1 MKNIFVQTQNVKNF
15 ITTMKEAEGNL
26 GDPSLLVFYGQAG
39 RGKTTAARYF
49 AAQEGWTYARAL
61 RDWSGLWMLQD
72 LCRELQIDPIPSRK
86 KACFEAIVS
95 VLRKNPGSIVLIDEA
110 DKLTPANLERV
121 RDLAD
126 ETFAPFALVGE
137 NLIVH
142 KMKSERRMWS
152 RTLRALEFGP
162 ITAQDVLFF
171 AKQAAEMAL
180 SAQQAELLREA
191 SEGDFR
197 LVARDVRRLEG
208 LWNTNRGAKISDD
221 MVKTAIRQGLKGK

>member
-1 MKNIFVQTQNVKNF
+1 MKNVFVQTANVKNF

-72 LCRELQIDPIPSRK
+72 ICFELKIDPIPNRK

-95 VLRKNPGSIVLIDEA
+95 TLRKNPGIVIIDEA
-110 DKLTPANLERV
+110 DKLSPANLERV

-126 ETFAPFALVGE
+126 LTYVPFALVGE

-142 KMKSERRMWS
+142 KMKVERRIWS
-152 RTLRALEFGP
+152 RTLRAVEFGP

-171 AKQAAEMAL
+171 AKQAADMAL
-180 SAQQAELLREA
+180 TAQQAELLRDA
-191 SEGDFR
+191 ADGDFR
-197 LVARDVRRLEG
+197 LVSRDVKRLEG
-208 LWNTNRGAKISDD
+208 LWNTNRGVKISDE